1 MLKVLLL
8 FFFQFEE
15 NNNPKEG
22 YFAPEQPQNK
32 VETVK
37 CRILSQFS
45 CIFYRIKS
53 FSRTS
58 FA

>member
-22 YFAPEQPQNK
+22 YLSPDHAQNK
-32 VETVK
+32 VEMVK
-37 CRILSQFS
+37 CRILSRFS
-45 CIFYRIKS
+45 CFFIG
-53 FSRTS
+53 
-58 FA
+58 